1 LKLAP
6 LLSQYLYTHKRLD
19 LPGIGSFLLRS
30 TIVDEPD
37 NNKQGKS
44 IRPEDIHFDNNPG
57 LKETPDLIQFI
68 AAQTGKIK
76 ALAAADLDSHLS
88 IIQQFLNIGK
98 PFLLEGIGSLV
109 KIKSGEYAFSSGDIL
124 PEKLKDYTAKEI
136 SATSSTEESFSDYRN
151 MLNTRKGKTNWR
163 KPAVML
169 LILAGIGL
177 AVWGGYTVYK
187 ITTAKNKSGKTN
199 NKEKIK
205 KDLSAGAE
213 ETTLMNDTGVNRG
226 DNATQQIIQNNPS
239 RTTPSGSFRFIL
251 EVANAQRAF
260 ERFGRLKTFQWN
272 VQMETK
278 DSVTYKLLMIL
289 PATSADTSRIID
301 SLSRLNGR
309 RVYIEQ

>member
-1 LKLAP
+1 MKLAP
-6 LLSQYLYTHKRLD
+6 LLAQFLYTHKRLD
-19 LPGIGSFLLRS
+19 LPGIGSFVLHS
-30 TIVDEPD
+30 TDVDEPD
-37 NNKQGKS
+37 NNKQGKP

-57 LKETPDLIQFI
+57 LKEAPDLIQFI
-68 AAQTGKIK
+68 AGQTGKIK

-109 KIKSGEYAFSSGDIL
+109 KIKSGEYAFSSGDVL
-124 PEKLKDYTAKEI
+124 SEKLKDYTAKEI

-151 MLNTRKGKTNWR
+151 MLNPRKGKTNWR

-187 ITTAKNKSGKTN
+187 ITTAKNKSGKPE
-199 NKEKIK
+199 NKEEIK
-205 KDLSAGAE
+205 RE
-213 ETTLMNDTGVNRG
+213 ETTLPNDSLVKHVDTANQSV
-226 DNATQQIIQNNPS
+226 QKNPS
-239 RTTPSGSFRFIL
+239 QTVPSGSFRFVL
-251 EVANAQRAF
+251 EIANAQRAF

-278 DSVTYKLLMIL
+278 DSLTYTLFMIL
-289 PATSADTSRIID
+289 PASAADTSRILD
-301 SLSRLNGR
+301 SLTRLNGR

>member
-1 LKLAP
+1 MKLAP

-19 LPGIGSFLLRS
+19 LPGIGSFLLHS

-44 IRPEDIHFDNNPG
+44 IRPGDIHFDNNPG
-57 LKETPDLIQFI
+57 LKEAPDLIQFI

-151 MLNTRKGKTNWR
+151 VLNSRKGKTNWR

-177 AVWGGYTVYK
+177 AIWGGYTVYK

-199 NKEKIK
+199 NKEEIK
-205 KDLSAGAE
+205 KG
-213 ETTLMNDTGVNRG
+213 ETTLVNDTVVNRG
-226 DNATQQIIQNNPS
+226 DSATQIIQNNPS
-239 RTTPSGSFRFIL
+239 QATPSGSFRFIL

-278 DSVTYKLLMIL
+278 DSVTYQLFMVL

-301 SLSRLNGR
+301 SLRRLNGR

>member
-1 LKLAP
+1 MKLAP
-6 LLSQYLYTHKRLD
+6 LLAEFLYTHKRLD
-19 LPGIGSFLLRS
+19 LPGIGSFVLHP
-30 TIVDEPD
+30 TVTDDPD
-37 NNKQGKS
+37 NTKQGKT
-44 IRPEDIHFDNNPG
+44 IRAEDIHFDNNPG
-57 LKETPDLIQFI
+57 LKEAPDLVQFI
-68 AAQTGKIK
+68 AGQTGKIK

-109 KIKSGEYAFSSGDIL
+109 KIKSGEYAFSSGDVL
-124 PEKLKDYTAKEI
+124 SEKLKDYTAKEI

-151 MLNTRKGKTNWR
+151 MLNSRKGKTNWS

-177 AVWGGYTVYK
+177 AIWGGYTVYK
-187 ITTAKNKSGKTN
+187 ITTAKNKSGKSG
-199 NKEKIK
+199 NKE
-205 KDLSAGAE
+205 
-213 ETTLMNDTGVNRG
+213 ETRLLNDTSVNPV
-226 DNATQQIIQNNPS
+226 DSANQSLQNNPS
-239 RTTPSGSFRFIL
+239 QMGPSGSFRFVL
-251 EVANAQRAF
+251 EVANAPRAF

-278 DSVTYKLLMIL
+278 DSLTYKLLMVL
-289 PATSADTSRIID
+289 PASAADTSRIID

>member
-19 LPGIGSFLLRS
+19 LPGIGSFLLHS

-57 LKETPDLIQFI
+57 LKEAPDLIQFI

-109 KIKSGEYAFSSGDIL
+109 KIKSGEYAFSSGNIL

-136 SATSSTEESFSDYRN
+136 SATSSSEESFSDYRN
-151 MLNTRKGKTNWR
+151 MLNSRKGKTNWR

-199 NKEKIK
+199 NREEIKE
-205 KDLSAGAE
+205 E
-213 ETTLMNDTGVNRG
+213 ETKLVNGTVVNRG
-226 DNATQQIIQNNPS
+226 DRVMYVSQN
-239 RTTPSGSFRFIL
+239 
-251 EVANAQRAF
+251 
-260 ERFGRLKTFQWN
+260 
-272 VQMETK
+272 
-278 DSVTYKLLMIL
+278 Y
-289 PATSADTSRIID
+289 PA
-301 SLSRLNGR
+301 
-309 RVYIEQ
+309 